1 MSTNYTLKI
10 VESQPICILQYYAY
24 MYRYYNRYILTHHNI
39 TTVNC
44 TMYIVSGMLKQNNA
58 CLCTVMCVVINIVI
72 IMTTCIYFVFY
83 LPLNIRFVYE

>member
-44 TMYIVSGMLKQNNA
+44 TMYIVSGMLK
-58 CLCTVMCVVINIVI
+58 
-72 IMTTCIYFVFY
+72 
-83 LPLNIRFVYE
+83 